1 MKIIDVH
8 AHYGKWFILTNKNSM
23 KDTLEIM
30 RKYSIEKAILSSS
43 LAIIYDFVEGNRE
56 LAKAIKGYKNLFGY
70 VFLNPNYLELSL
82 REMKKYLSK
91 KNFVG
96 LKLYSNGYINQPLNC
111 KGHEKFLE
119 VLAKDYPEK
128 GIILFH
134 CWFQSVSQLIELAKE
149 FPTLKFIMGHMGG
162 IEWKEV
168 VEKVKEVKNV
178 YLEICSGYP
187 LRNKI
192 EDAVKAVGAQRIL
205 FGSDMTL
212 LDPGSSLGMVLDAEI
227 SLEKK
232 ERILYKNA
240 KELFPR

>member
-8 AHYGKWFILTNKNSM
+8 AHYGKWFIPTNKNSI

-30 RKYSIEKAILSSS
+30 RKNNIERAILSSS
-43 LAIIYDFVEGNRE
+43 LAIIYNFVEGNRE
-56 LAKAIKGYKNLFGY
+56 LSKVIEGYKNLFGY
-70 VFLNPNYLELSL
+70 IFLNPNYIQLSL
-82 REMKKYLSK
+82 KEMNKYLSRE
-91 KNFVG
+91 NFVG

-111 KGHEKFLE
+111 EGHRRFLQL
-119 VLAKDYPEK
+119 LAEDYPEK
-128 GIILFH
+128 GVILFH

-162 IEWKEV
+162 IEWREA
-168 VEKVKEVKNV
+168 VEKAKEVKNL

-192 EDAVKAVGAQRIL
+192 EDAVEAVGVQRVL

-227 SLEKK
+227 PSEKK

-240 KELFPR
+240 KELFFK